1 MREKIA
7 ETISDR
13 IAMTIC
19 ELTPCKEECLTGEGA
34 YCSKVVVLTEE
45 LEALFTAEQKQ
56 WEEDLIDYLNYR
68 LSEYT
73 KKEHLF
79 ETIKKWRD

>member
-7 ETISDR
+7 EITCSICKFKSWCEFDAR
-13 IAMTIC
+13 ERNAGAEVDAIADCPHITAI
-19 ELTPCKEECLTGEGA
+19 
-34 YCSKVVVLTEE
+34 
-45 LEALFTAEQKQ
+45 EALFIAEQKQ

-79 ETIKKWRD
+79 EVIKKWGD

>member
-7 ETISDR
+7 EI
-13 IAMTIC
+13 IC
-19 ELTPCKEECLTGEGA
+19 PDCQDKKEDGSCIWKN
-34 YCSKVVVLTEE
+34 CSMYDKKQA
-45 LEALFTAEQKQ
+45 LEALFIAEQKQ

>member
-7 ETISDR
+7 EIVWNISTSHWGQETTMDFR
-13 IAMTIC
+13 
-19 ELTPCKEECLTGEGA
+19 EQQRKKFV
-34 YCSKVVVLTEE
+34 SE

-56 WEEDLIDYLNYR
+56 WGEDLIDYLNYR

-79 ETIKKWRD
+79 EIIKKWGD